1 MAAFFMPMTPY
12 LVSQFAKPTITNL
25 VRECFG
31 YDFPDIFSKDQ
42 VDYLFTYLTCLKAKT
57 VLLEFN
63 YVDKD
68 YLEDFSRYY
77 VKRFGNDGHKCAR
90 LHFFSSEVDHRTI
103 TSILQRGKAA
113 QKEINALNKGYLGFM
128 VIKPLPRTFIGKTC
142 LKVMPDERNENKR
155 KRRLAREYNV
165 DLFGISLKVE
175 SIAFQ
180 EQDKVVAACATTAIW
195 ASLHALKM
203 RSTRSI
209 HSCSEITINALNHV
223 EDSSNSFP
231 SLQLS
236 NKQILRSLD
245 VEGVRYHAKSMEA
258 PDERYFMQSVIAHI
272 NSSLPMILTGE
283 VFSHVGNIPI
293 LAANDAGSDGVSAAS
308 ETVSESLAQDV
319 TDSSGG
325 QTAKPVFKARGG
337 HAICVVGYKID
348 QAEEVLYVHDDR
360 LGPYARAKLIG
371 IDGYNLVEG
380 TAPRD
385 IKWALGLQRMNE
397 TGGWDEPHELIAPD
411 FSVVPCDRKARLP
424 FLYVYETANVIV
436 KELKSMAGG
445 VPLDFLRYDIELR
458 EISDIRREVLAH
470 EPDCKTLYGNEHPD
484 PTKEEVDAWQSQKV
498 EFLTTSYAR
507 LQWVVSFNHEDI
519 PLFKVLIDASEIPQG
534 NAVSAIFAYDIFL
547 GNVLL
552 DLIRESA
559 DPDEVEVN
567 SGHFYQSFL
576 RRLKMK
582 KSSRTSYL
590 DEKYGT
596 PRAPKNLRESE
607 FEGGNI
613 VLNKTLQ
620 TLYEPRGEKLLDMFQ
635 QFADGTVENLIWAIS
650 LEGDLLIAEEYDGR
664 GHPSITGFKPAR
676 IAGEI
681 RRPKKGKWLL
691 INVESGR
698 YSRDYINRDELL
710 VNAKTRFER
719 YFPEQKF
726 RIQVVKDQRVALKA

>member
-12 LVSQFAKPTITNL
+12 LVSEFAKPTITNL

-42 VDYLFTYLTCLKAKT
+42 VDYLFTYLTCLEAKT
-57 VLLEFN
+57 VLLEFD

-90 LHFFSSEVDHRTI
+90 LHFFSSTVDHRTI
-103 TSILQRGKAA
+103 TSILERGKAA
-113 QKEINALNKGYLGFM
+113 KKETDELNKDYLGFM

-142 LKVMPDERNENKR
+142 LKVMPDERSEHKC

-195 ASLHALKM
+195 ASLHALKL
-203 RSTRSI
+203 RNTRSI
-209 HSCSEITINALNHV
+209 HSCSEITINAINHV

-231 SLQLS
+231 SQQLS

-245 VEGVRYHAKSMEA
+245 VEGLRYHAKSMEA
-258 PDERYFMQSVIAHI
+258 PDRGYFLQSVIAHI
-272 NSSLPMILTGE
+272 DSSLPMILTGE
-283 VFSHVGNIPI
+283 VFSHVASIPTI
-293 LAANDAGSDGVSAAS
+293 SIANPDLNNAS
-308 ETVSESLAQDV
+308 VPLEAVSESSVRDL

-325 QTAKPVFKARGG
+325 QTAKPVFRARGG
-337 HAICVVGYKID
+337 HAICVVGYKVD
-348 QAEEVLYVHDDR
+348 QDEQVLYVHDDR

-371 IDGYNLVEG
+371 IDGYNLIEG
-380 TAPRD
+380 AAPRN
-385 IKWALGLQRMNE
+385 IKWALGLQRMNDC
-397 TGGWDEPHELIAPD
+397 GGWHDPHELIAPD

-424 FLYVYETANVIV
+424 FLYVYETCQVIV
-436 KELKSMAGG
+436 KELKNMAMASGEKLG
-445 VPLDFLRYDIELR
+445 LLSQKIELR
-458 EISDIRREVLAH
+458 EISDIRHEVLEH
-470 EPDCKTLYGNEHPD
+470 VPTVKTIDGDEFREAS
-484 PTKEEVDAWQSQKV
+484 TEEIDAWQAEKV

-507 LQWVVSFNHEDI
+507 LQWVVSFNWLGT

-534 NAVSAIFAYDIFL
+534 NAVSAILAYDIVL

-552 DLIRESA
+552 NLIRESA
-559 DPDEVEVN
+559 DANEVEVN

-576 RRLKMK
+576 RRLMK
-582 KSSRTSYL
+582 DKSSRAKHL
-590 DEKYGT
+590 DETYGS

-620 TLYEPRGEKLLDMFQ
+620 TLYEPNGLKLLDMFSS
-635 QFADGTVENLIWAIS
+635 FASGEVDNLIWAVS
-650 LEGDLLIAEEYDGR
+650 LEGDLLIAAEYDGR

-681 RRPKKGKWLL
+681 RRSETSDSLL

-698 YSRDYINRDELL
+698 YSRDYINRTDLL
-710 VNAKTRFER
+710 KNAQTRFER

-726 RIQVVKDQRVALKA
+726 EI

>member
-12 LVSQFAKPTITNL
+12 LVSEFAKPTLTNL

-31 YDFPDIFSKDQ
+31 DDFPDIFSKDQ
-42 VDYLFTYLTCLKAKT
+42 VDYLFTYLTCLDAKT

-90 LHFFSSEVDHRTI
+90 LHFFSSSVDHRTI
-103 TSILQRGKAA
+103 TSILQRGKDAGS
-113 QKEINALNKGYLGFM
+113 EIDDLNKSYLGFM

-142 LKVMPDERNENKR
+142 LKVMPDELSENKC
-155 KRRLAREYNV
+155 KRRLAREYTV

-195 ASLHALKM
+195 ASLHALKL
-203 RSTRSI
+203 RNTRSI
-209 HSCSEITINALNHV
+209 HSCSEITINAINHV

-231 SLQLS
+231 SQQLS

-245 VEGVRYHAKSMEA
+245 VEGLRYHAKSMEA
-258 PDERYFMQSVIAHI
+258 PDQAYFLQSIIAHI
-272 NSSLPMILTGE
+272 DSSLPMILTGE
-283 VFSHVGNIPI
+283 VFSHVTTIATLPAVNADVDTATAPVIP
-293 LAANDAGSDGVSAAS
+293 LGAS
-308 ETVSESLAQDV
+308 ETQDL
-319 TDSSGG
+319 TDSGGG
-325 QTAKPVFKARGG
+325 QTAKPVFRARGG
-337 HAICVVGYKID
+337 HAICVVGYKVD
-348 QAEEVLYVHDDR
+348 QDEEVLYVHDDR
-360 LGPYARAKLIG
+360 LGPYARAKLIS
-371 IDGYNLVEG
+371 IDDYTLIEG
-380 TAPRD
+380 AAPRE
-385 IKWALGLQRMNE
+385 IKWALGLQRMKNKDE
-397 TGGWDEPHELIAPD
+397 WEEPHELITPD

-424 FLYVYETANVIV
+424 FLYVYETCQVIV
-436 KELKSMAGG
+436 KELKNMAMAGG
-445 VPLDFLRYDIELR
+445 EQLSSLSQKIELR
-458 EISDIRREVLAH
+458 EISDIRREVLEH
-470 EPDCKTLYGNEHPD
+470 EPTATTLEGNGFRTVTP
-484 PTKEEVDAWQSQKV
+484 EEREAWQVEKV

-507 LQWVVSFNHEDI
+507 LQWVVSFNWLGA

-534 NAVSAIFAYDIFL
+534 NAVSAILAYDICL

-559 DPDEVEVN
+559 DPNEVVVN

-576 RRLKMK
+576 RRLMK
-582 KSSRTSYL
+582 DKSSRAKHL
-590 DEKYGT
+590 DDTYGS

-613 VLNKTLQ
+613 VLNRTLE
-620 TLYEPRGEKLLDMFQ
+620 TLYEPNGKKLLDMFPS
-635 QFADGTVENLIWAIS
+635 FADGSVGNLIWAVS
-650 LEGDLLIAEEYDGR
+650 LEGDLLIAAEYDGR

-681 RRPKKGKWLL
+681 RRSPTGDVLL

-698 YSRDYINRDELL
+698 YSRDYNNRIELL
-710 VNAKTRFER
+710 GNAKVRFER
-719 YFPEQKF
+719 YFPEQSF
-726 RIQVVKDQRVALKA
+726 DIQVIEGR